1 MTTQQQVTDILAR
14 QFGVVPDT
22 ITANTDVSK
31 DLGADSLDIVELV
44 MSLERTFKIV
54 IEEDEYIG
62 RSSVK
67 SIVDL
72 VNSKVGLKPLI

>member
-1 MTTQQQVTDILAR
+1 MTQQQVVEILAK

-22 ITANTDVSK
+22 ITANTDVNQ

-44 MSLERTFKIV
+44 MTLERTFKIV

-62 RSSVK
+62 RSSVQ

-72 VNSKVGLKPLI
+72 VDSKTAQKPRI

>member
-22 ITANTDVSK
+22 ITATTDVNQ

-54 IEEDEYIG
+54 IEEEEYIG
-62 RSSVK
+62 RSSVQ

-72 VNSKVGLKPLI
+72 VNSKLG